1 MSEIKVNKIQPAAG
15 DRIVVAAPIQGADA
29 PSDCPDCLA
38 TLRQVGGGGSVGVSQ
53 AYVDEKDDATLLAA
67 KQYSDEQNELQNNQL
82 TLDINAA
89 KTEAIN
95 SANAHSDANDSDTL
109 LSANAYTDS
118 KISGIQATNL
128 AGRVGQVI
136 PILTWGAGI
145 GSATVKRNHT
155 VPIPSGTWFVNL
167 RGNSDSSLDSENAN
181 FSMAQI
187 WDVPTGKWLVFAH
200 SNLYT
205 TNASSSESG
214 LAWKLV
220 DDPDPYRNAA
230 NNFPYTVIADPDNEW
245 TKISKDNNTAQLI
258 NEQNADTATG
268 GNHSASGCV
277 YQGGGGWYIVAQ
289 VSGYAMRIA

>member
-67 KQYSDEQNELQNNQL
+67 KRYSDEQNELQNNEL

-118 KISGIQATNL
+118 KFSGVTQLGAI
-128 AGRVGQVI
+128 
-136 PILTWGAGI
+136 GAGDFLTPKLGFTG
-145 GSATVKRNHT
+145 GSFLVKTGSTGKVIINSQVTMRG
-155 VPIPSGTWFVNL
+155 SGTYHW
-167 RGNSDSSLDSENAN
+167 GNSAHTWSIKGTVLDIVGIRIMELEGRCSQGTA
-181 FSMAQI
+181 STMQTY
-187 WDVPTGKWLVFAH
+187 TG
-200 SNLYT
+200 
-205 TNASSSESG
+205 E
-214 LAWKLV
+214 
-220 DDPDPYRNAA
+220 PDTI
-230 NNFPYTVIADPDNEW
+230 YTVNYKWAGSSFDYTDFENG
-245 TKISKDNNTAQLI
+245 TYTYF
-258 NEQNADTATG
+258 G
-268 GNHSASGCV
+268 V
-277 YQGGGGWYIVAQ
+277 
-289 VSGYAMRIA
+289 